1 MKNKIEIYFILYL
14 GLLMAFFGIDS
25 EVVDYQKNQ
34 EKLLA
39 QAVIGRL
46 DNLVTLGKYE
56 KIPNDDNV
64 KFIIPLNGDYDPTK
78 FEGNLVFTNQNNS
91 ESKIITDL
99 NQTETFNIFSAV
111 ISNDKLQND
120 PYRVSINYE
129 TKPIVNESIYS
140 RLMEQ
145 FESEEIVD
153 KLIEK
158 IEKQSN
164 VNGELDMA
172 LVYNKNEV
180 DEKAVFKITPQNIG
194 KDLNVN
200 GIAGAKAVITFIV
213 SGIKNNSDYKVQIND
228 NDVKR
233 YGIVI
238 KKDKDVG
245 LLRLIVNRFKKGNLA
260 VSAKRNTD
268 GTASNTSR
276 LKFNVKKPEWKTM
289 PSDEIYVG
297 DSFDFDGTLKGID
310 SPADKNRYSFDI
322 TGTPFNS
329 LLKESGWPTFSLEGS
344 KFKSP
349 GNFSIQ
355 LRLDGNKISQMIHKV
370 RIKKIP
376 TPTITYK
383 VKGNKVTVIATAY
396 GSKNKVK
403 NLLFNGGIIAG
414 TASSSIENFD
424 GHRHSITR
432 TAELYCSNDGF
443 AEVDVE
449 IGYTYGDKRLV
460 KIEKLLC
467 GR

>member
-1 MKNKIEIYFILYL
+1 
-14 GLLMAFFGIDS
+14 MAFFGIDS

-46 DNLVTLGKYE
+46 DNLVKLGQYE
-56 KIPNDDNV
+56 KISSDNNV
-64 KFIIPLNGDYDPTK
+64 KFIIPLNGDYDPAK
-78 FEGNLVFTNQNNS
+78 FKGELVFTNQNNS
-91 ESKIITDL
+91 ESEIITNL
-99 NQTETFNIFSAV
+99 NQTDTYNIYSAS

-129 TKPIVNESIYS
+129 TKPIITESTHS
-140 RLMEQ
+140 KLMDQ
-145 FESEEIVD
+145 FGREEVVEEMID
-153 KLIEK
+153 LLKEIED
-158 IEKQSN
+158 

-172 LVYNKNEV
+172 LVYNKTEV

-194 KDLNVN
+194 KDFNVN
-200 GIAGAKAVITFIV
+200 GIVGAKAVISFIV
-213 SGIKNNSDYKVQIND
+213 SGIKNNSDYKVLINN

-233 YGIVI
+233 YGIAI

-245 LLRLIVNRFKKGNLA
+245 LLRLTVNRFKKGNLT

-268 GTASNTSR
+268 GTVSNTSR
-276 LKFNVKKPEWKTM
+276 LKFNVKKAEWKTM

-297 DSFDFDGTLKGID
+297 DTFDFDGTLKGID
-310 SPADKNRYSFDI
+310 SPADKNRYSFEI
-322 TGTPFNS
+322 TGTPFNNP
-329 LLKESGWPTFSLEGS
+329 LKESGWPTFSLDGS

-355 LRLDGNKISQMIHKV
+355 LRLDGNPISQMIHKV

-403 NLLFNGGIIAG
+403 NMLFNGGIIAG
-414 TASSSIENFD
+414 TASSSVENFD

>member
-1 MKNKIEIYFILYL
+1 
-14 GLLMAFFGIDS
+14 MAFFGIDS

-46 DNLVTLGKYE
+46 DNLVKLGQYE
-56 KIPNDDNV
+56 KISSDNSV
-64 KFIIPLNGDYDPTK
+64 KFIIPLNGDYDPAK
-78 FEGNLVFTNQNNS
+78 FEGELVFTNQNNS
-91 ESKIITDL
+91 ESEIITNL
-99 NQTETFNIFSAV
+99 NQTDTYNIYSAS

-129 TKPIVNESIYS
+129 TKPIITESTHS
-140 RLMEQ
+140 KLMDQ
-145 FESEEIVD
+145 FGREEVVEEMID
-153 KLIEK
+153 LLKEIEDV
-158 IEKQSN
+158 S
-164 VNGELDMA
+164 GELDMA
-172 LVYNKNEV
+172 LVYNKTEV

-194 KDLNVN
+194 KDFNVN
-200 GIAGAKAVITFIV
+200 GIVGAKAVISFIV
-213 SGIKNNSDYKVQIND
+213 SGIKNNSDYKVLINN

-233 YGIVI
+233 YGIAI

-245 LLRLIVNRFKKGNLA
+245 LLRLTINRFKKGNLT

-268 GTASNTSR
+268 GTVSNTSR
-276 LKFNVKKPEWKTM
+276 LKFNVKKAEWKTM

-297 DSFDFDGTLKGID
+297 DTFDFDGTLKGID
-310 SPADKNRYSFDI
+310 GPADKNRYSFEI
-322 TGTPFNS
+322 TGTPFNNP
-329 LLKESGWPTFSLEGS
+329 LKESGWPTFSLDGS

-355 LRLDGNKISQMIHKV
+355 LLLDGNPISQMIHKV

-403 NLLFNGGIIAG
+403 NMLFNGGIIAG
-414 TASSSIENFD
+414 TASSSVENFD